1 MREARNDTDPT
12 SARRWVTL
20 IGPLLFVTLI
30 LMPRP
35 AGMTA
40 AGQTTLAMA
49 GWMAAW
55 WLTVAVPLA
64 VTALLPLVVV
74 PAFGVA
80 SPAAAAAPFANP
92 VIFLFMGG
100 FFVAAAM
107 QRWALHRRLALAV
120 VAWTGTSPR
129 RLIAGF
135 MVASALLSMWMSNTA
150 ATLMMMPIG
159 VAVLGLVLPS
169 AAGRRADGP
178 VATSAGEFSD
188 RRGLGVALM
197 LGIAYAGSIGGVATL
212 IGTPPN
218 AVLAAMADEML
229 GVEVSFARWLAIGLP
244 VSVVMLVLCWALLCF
259 VLFRLSGKPL
269 PQAAQVIGAERA
281 KLGSWHRAERVTA
294 VVFVL
299 AALAWIIRAPKQI
312 GDLTIPGIQTLL
324 PQVGDATIAMAAAL
338 ALFLWPVHDRSG
350 LATRVLDWTH
360 ARRIPWD
367 ILVLFGGGLS
377 LAFAFEASGLTEWLG
392 GKLGVLAG
400 LPDLIII
407 ASVATTFV
415 FVTEITSNTA
425 TATLGLPI
433 MAALGPSVGV
443 PPLTLMTAAAMGS
456 SMAFMLPVATPPNAI
471 VFGTGYLRA
480 TDMSRAGFALNL
492 VGIVVIS
499 TAVSLM
505 LGSA

>member
-20 IGPLLFVTLI
+20 IGPLLFVILL

-35 AGMTA
+35 AGMTS

-64 VTALLPLVVV
+64 VTALLPLVVL

-135 MVASALLSMWMSNTA
+135 MASSALLSMWMSNTA

-159 VAVLGLVLPS
+159 VAVLSLVLP
-169 AAGRRADGP
+169 AGRAADGA
-178 VATSAGEFSD
+178 VAPSAVGFSD

-229 GVEVSFARWLAIGLP
+229 HVDVSFARWLAIGLP

-281 KLGSWHRAERVTA
+281 RLGSWHRAEQVSA
-294 VVFVL
+294 VVFAL
-299 AALAWIIRAPKQI
+299 AALAWILRAPKQV
-312 GDLTIPGIQTLL
+312 GELTIPGIQTLL
-324 PQVGDATIAMAAAL
+324 PQVGDATIAIAAAL
-338 ALFLWPVHDRSG
+338 VLFLWPVTDRSG
-350 LATRVLDWTH
+350 LPTRVLDWTH

-400 LPDLIII
+400 LPDLVII

-443 PPLTLMTAAAMGS
+443 APLTLMTAAAMGS

-499 TAVSLM
+499 TAVALL
-505 LGSA
+505 LGTA